1 MHRFLEDTLPSFDT
15 VVANLGLH
23 HSGTPTLRTEIDLL
37 VSLFPSPEMKG
48 RLIYRTTFPRSVWAR
63 GREAGNEG
71 EEAESRVEKEEGRGK
86 RGSRVWRRMEERDVP
101 SPRMAQPPPTDP

>member
-1 MHRFLEDTLPSFDT
+1 MCPSTPPLIQGQLKLIDFGIAKSIQGDTTSISRESQ
-15 VVANLGLH
+15 V
-23 HSGTPTLRTEIDLL
+23 
-37 VSLFPSPEMKG
+37 
-48 RLIYRTTFPRSVWAR
+48 R